1 MSSGSPHI
9 KTKKGSAATCH
20 PDASVFRF
28 CRDGTCNSYYSKK
41 GNFFPLF
48 FFLLFLLFS
57 ELGNRS
63 FQVPETSLKPAVAR
77 QHLMEGGGLLEKKGW
92 SVGKSVPWPTTWM
105 DSLSSSPEDEH
116 CAKAVTVTTWRQSWQ
131 TSQPACHLLLER
143 CGFIRWAHWGE
154 AQLSGRIL
162 DVNVPQGRM

>member
-20 PDASVFRF
+20 PDVSVFHF
-28 CRDGTCNSYYSKK
+28 CRDGTCTRTTGRKAISPPCSSSCCSCCSVSWVIEASRYLKLLWSQPWR
-41 GNFFPLF
+41 GNTWWR
-48 FFLLFLLFS
+48 
-57 ELGNRS
+57 GW
-63 FQVPETSLKPAVAR
+63 
-77 QHLMEGGGLLEKKGW
+77 GGGGVLLEKKGW

-131 TSQPACHLLLER
+131 TSQPARHLLLER
-143 CGFIRWAHWGE
+143 CGFLRWAHWGE
-154 AQLSGRIL
+154 A
-162 DVNVPQGRM
+162 